1 MIYTPH
7 PMPAADSRTHSRPP
21 SQPVRDPQRNAD
33 DAPPRSPDD
42 APDRKPYPPDSIPN
56 PMPGLDPQQTPG
68 IDRWQDDA
76 FEAAWR
82 RATRE
87 L

>member
-7 PMPAADSRTHSRPP
+7 PMPAADTRTHSQPP
-21 SQPVRDPQRNAD
+21 DPVQDPPRHPD
-33 DAPPRSPDD
+33 DAPGHAPDRD
-42 APDRKPYPPDSIPN
+42 PDRKPYPPDSIPN
-56 PMPGLDPQQTPG
+56 PMPGVDPQQTPG